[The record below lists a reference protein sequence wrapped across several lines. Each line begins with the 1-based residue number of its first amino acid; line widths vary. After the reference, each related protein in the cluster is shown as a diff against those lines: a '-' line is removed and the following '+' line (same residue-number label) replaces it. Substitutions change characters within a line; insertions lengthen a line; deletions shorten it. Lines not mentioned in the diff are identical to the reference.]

1 MSLPAELGSIALEEL
16 YKLGSRASQGL
27 IAVIAAKAKSRRLRV
42 ATTMRWR
49 SAVAAIRVSIEPY
62 IARFVENV
70 HSLPRPWRAP
80 PLLKRP

>member
-42 ATTMRWR
+42 ATTMPWR
-49 SAVAAIRVSIEPY
+49 SAVAAIRVSMVGSRTEP
-62 IARFVENV
+62 AA
-70 HSLPRPWRAP
+70 PRP
-80 PLLKRP
+80 